1 MLTYSKESL
10 KAEQVSA
17 EKLKKEER
25 MRDVNLLLQQ
35 IVEREEV
42 ALKLIIDC
50 LIDVGSINYA
60 NHKLH
65 NPPLNKLMKML
76 VGYVKPIA
84 RKVALFW
91 LKRNLP
97 DLLTAWLEGKV
108 SFESVPNSQESTST
122 DDSETVPSPE
132 QPEILESKIEEI
144 NANSALNGRGT
155 VEISPTIEVSK

>member
-10 KAEQVSA
+10 KAEQISA
-17 EKLKKEER
+17 EKLKKQER

-65 NPPLNKLMKML
+65 NPPLNKLTKIL
-76 VGYVKPIA
+76 VGYVKPVA
-84 RKVALFW
+84 RKLALMW
-91 LKRNLP
+91 LKKNLP
-97 DLLTAWLEGKV
+97 DLLTNWLEGKV
-108 SFESVPNSQESTST
+108 SFESIPINKDEALTG
-122 DDSETVPSPE
+122 DLETVPPSESQDIPE
-132 QPEILESKIEEI
+132 NQLNTPPSIKDLE
-144 NANSALNGRGT
+144 
-155 VEISPTIEVSK
+155 